1 MTPLIGALA
10 QHIAHNQP
18 VLSAWIS
25 GTDTGFAE
33 LLVREGF
40 DAALF
45 DMQHGATDIELAL
58 RGVATVALAGK
69 PSIIRIPVGEFQTA
83 SRVLD
88 AGAAAVIAPMI
99 NSAQEAMQFA
109 DFMKFPPLG
118 KRSWGPGR
126 ALTLSGLEPQAYLAT
141 ANQFQL
147 AMAMIET
154 REALAALDDILAVPG
169 IDGVF
174 VGPADLSI
182 ALSNGTLN
190 PQSDAVM
197 EALTHIARRAH
208 AHGKFASGFGLNGLH
223 ARMLIETGFMMA
235 SVSTDAGLLRA
246 GARAELAL
254 ARPNTA
260 QPNTKSGY

>member
-1 MTPLIGALA
+1 MTHLIGALA
-10 QHIAHNQP
+10 HSIAQNQP

-45 DMQHGATDIELAL
+45 DMQHGATDIDIAL
-58 RGVATVALAGK
+58 RGIATVALAGK

-83 SRVLD
+83 SRALD

-99 NSAQEAMQFA
+99 NSKHEAALFA

-126 ALTLSGLEPQAYLAT
+126 ALTLSGLEPQAYLAQ

-147 AMAMIET
+147 AIAMIET
-154 REALAALDDILAVPG
+154 REALDALDEILSVPG

-182 ALSNGTLN
+182 ALSHGTLN

-197 EALTHIARRAH
+197 QALTHIASRAK
-208 AHGKFASGFGLNGLH
+208 AHGKFASGFGLGGLH
-223 ARMLIETGFMMA
+223 ARMLIETGFMLA
-235 SVSTDAGLLRA
+235 SVSTDAGFLRA
-246 GARAELAL
+246 GARTELAL
-254 ARPNTA
+254 ARPHQT
-260 QPNTKSGY
+260 QGSVKSGY

>member
-1 MTPLIGALA
+1 MTHLIGALA
-10 QHIAHNQP
+10 RKIAEHQP

-33 LLVREGF
+33 TLVREGF

-45 DMQHGATDIELAL
+45 DMQHGATDIDLAM
-58 RGVATVALAGK
+58 RGIATVALAGK
-69 PSIIRIPVGEFQTA
+69 PAIIRIPVGEFQTA

-88 AGAAAVIAPMI
+88 AGAAAVVAPMI

-141 ANQFQL
+141 ANAFQL
-147 AMAMIET
+147 AIAMIET
-154 REALAALDDILAVPG
+154 REALAALDDILSVPG

-182 ALSNGTLN
+182 ALSHGTLN
-190 PQSDAVM
+190 PQSGAVM
-197 EALTHIARRAH
+197 DALTHIAYRAH
-208 AHGKFASGFGLNGLH
+208 AHGKFASGFGLNGSH
-223 ARMLIETGFMMA
+223 ARMLIETGFLLA
-235 SVSTDAGLLRA
+235 SISTDAAFLRA

-254 ARPNTA
+254 ARPNAA
-260 QPNTKSGY
+260 QPETKAGY